1 MALCG
6 RARRARAQRRGVAA
20 ACLRGRPR
28 VALLACCAALAD
40 GRCAQR
46 GLSKFVILPSG
57 RSHLASLF
65 GMSCIS
71 ALLLGLLQRWCSL
84 FVAQRW
90 RNRCCTVS
98 VVVLSTSCTNSVSRA
113 LLQVFFV
120 KGELLASVLQTLA
133 YLVHDTKRPLQSRSA
148 DKIRQYRRHGFLLRC
163 SAARDGSEVRGVP
176 GL

>member
-1 MALCG
+1 MPVCDCVL
-6 RARRARAQRRGVAA
+6 R
-20 ACLRGRPR
+20 CLS
-28 VALLACCAALAD
+28 VALLSRTD
-40 GRCAQR
+40 GCAQR

-113 LLQVFFV
+113 LLQVFF
-120 KGELLASVLQTLA
+120 GRAE
-133 YLVHDTKRPLQSRSA
+133 
-148 DKIRQYRRHGFLLRC
+148 
-163 SAARDGSEVRGVP
+163 
-176 GL
+176 